1 MVEVEVRSRVTGTS
15 DGLPPVLVRLAGE
28 RVSARELIARAV
40 EEQIRRAGADAARCR
55 QLLDRQ
61 FLTPADVRIQAATGV
76 IRLPR
81 PTPASTPVPA
91 AEVARAQRAF
101 AEGTFLMFAG
111 GRQVTGLDDEIVVR
125 PGETVTFLRL
135 VALAGG

>member
-81 PTPASTPVPA
+81 PTPVPA

>member
-1 MVEVEVRSRVTGTS
+1 MRSRVTGTS
-15 DGLPPVLVRLAGE
+15 DGLPPVLVRLAEE
-28 RVSARELIARAV
+28 RVRARELIRRAV
-40 EEQIRRAGADAARCR
+40 EEQIRLVGADAARCR

-61 FLTPADVRIQAATGV
+61 FLTPADVRIQAPTGV

-81 PTPASTPVPA
+81 QSPPGAPVPT

-111 GRQVTGLDDEIVVR
+111 GRQVTGLDEEIVIR
-125 PGETVTFLRL
+125 PGEPVTFLRL
-135 VALAGG
+135 VALVGG